1 MEQKKNEKS
10 YEFLKETIKEKPID
24 KKKIMKH
31 ILRILAS
38 GGLFGLAA
46 SAVLLLA
53 TPEIRKNIE
62 GKQEESQIQ
71 FPSDTENS
79 EENTKNNIP
88 EEQSSEA
95 GSQPAAEEELTPEKY
110 QKLFADVFA
119 TAQEAK
125 KSMVRVRGSKNDEEW
140 FQTPYESE
148 ISGLLVAESGQELF
162 VLTEYRIVENVDRIQ
177 VVFYDGTVTDARFL
191 KGDTNTGF
199 AILKVPKAGISAEKK
214 EVITIAPL
222 GESYAVEQGKP
233 VLAIGSPMGY
243 SDSVGYGIITSTC
256 NTISKTD
263 AEYSL
268 LTTDIAGSSLGSGV
282 LLNLE
287 GEVIG
292 LIAQSFAR
300 EDTQNLVT
308 GLGVSE
314 VKEMIQILSDE
325 TKDIVYLGITGKSIT
340 KDISEKKGIPI
351 GVFVEQVEVDSP
363 AMQVG
368 IQNGDV
374 IIELNGEK
382 IETVK
387 GYQHQLKFCKAGQTI
402 KVKAMRQGTEGY
414 VEVDFDVTLQA
425 R

>member
-1 MEQKKNEKS
+1 MDQKKNENS
-10 YEFLKETIKEKPID
+10 YEFLKETIKEKPRD
-24 KKKIMKH
+24 TKKIVKH
-31 ILRILAS
+31 ILRIFLS

-46 SAVLLLA
+46 AATFSLA
-53 TPEIRKNIE
+53 APKITKNIA
-62 GKQEESQIQ
+62 KQQTQSQIQ
-71 FPSDTENS
+71 FTSDAKNS
-79 EENTKNNIP
+79 ETNTQGST
-88 EEQSSEA
+88 EEEKSSQ
-95 GSQPAAEEELTPEKY
+95 GDSQVAEEELTPERY
-110 QKLFADVFA
+110 EKLFEDIFIIAEE
-119 TAQEAK
+119 TE
-125 KSMVRVRGSKNDEEW
+125 KSIVRVRGSKNDEVW

-162 VLTEYRIVENVDRIQ
+162 VLTEYRIVEDVDRIQ
-177 VVFYDGTVTDARFL
+177 VVFCDGTVTDARFL

-199 AILKVPKAGISAEKK
+199 VILKILKSDISAETR
-214 EVITIAPL
+214 EAITIAPL
-222 GESYAVEQGKP
+222 GESYEVNQGEP

-243 SDSVGYGIITSTC
+243 SDSVGYGIVTSTC
-256 NTISKTD
+256 NNISKID
-263 AEYSL
+263 AEYGL
-268 LTTDIAGSSLGSGV
+268 LTTDIVGSSLGSGV
-282 LLNLE
+282 LLNLK

-292 LIAQSFAR
+292 LIAQSFAS
-300 EDTQNLVT
+300 EDTQNLVM

-325 TKDIVYLGITGKSIT
+325 TKDIIYMGITGKSIT
-340 KDISEKKGIPI
+340 SDISKKKGIPI
-351 GVFVEQVEVDSP
+351 GVFVEQVEVNSP

-387 GYQHQLKFCKAGQTI
+387 GYQQQLKSCKAGQTI

>member
-1 MEQKKNEKS
+1 MEQKKNENS

-24 KKKIMKH
+24 KKKATKH
-31 ILRILAS
+31 ILRILIS
-38 GGLFGLAA
+38 GALFGLAA
-46 SAVLLLA
+46 AAVFSLA
-53 TPEIRKNIE
+53 AMRITKNIE
-62 GKQEESQIQ
+62 KKQEQSQIQ

-79 EENTKNNIP
+79 EENTKNSTTEDN
-88 EEQSSEA
+88 SSETV
-95 GSQPAAEEELTPEKY
+95 SQPAVEELTPETY

-119 TAQEAK
+119 AAQEAEK
-125 KSMVRVRGSKNDEEW
+125 AMVRVRGSKNDEEW

-162 VLTEYRIVENVDRIQ
+162 ALTEYRIVENVDRIQ
-177 VVFYDGTVTDARFL
+177 VVFHDGTVTDARFF
-191 KGDTNTGF
+191 KGDANTGF
-199 AILKVPKAGISAEKK
+199 VILKIPKSGIAAETQKS
-214 EVITIAPL
+214 ITIAPL
-222 GESYAVEQGKP
+222 GESYTVDQGEP

-243 SDSVGYGIITSTC
+243 SDSVGYGIVTSTC
-256 NTISKTD
+256 NTVAKTD

-300 EDTQNLVT
+300 EDTQNLIT

-340 KDISEKKGIPI
+340 QDISVKKGIPI
-351 GVFVEQVEVDSP
+351 GVFVEQVEMDSP

-387 GYQHQLKFCKAGQTI
+387 GYQQQLKSCKAGETM

>member
-1 MEQKKNEKS
+1 MEQKKNENS
-10 YEFLKETIKEKPID
+10 YEFLKETIKEKPVD
-24 KKKIMKH
+24 KKKLVKH
-31 ILRILAS
+31 ILRILLS
-38 GGLFGLAA
+38 GALFGLAA
-46 SAVLLLA
+46 TAVFALA
-53 TPEIRKNIE
+53 APEITENIE
-62 GKQEESQIQ
+62 KKQEQSQIQ
-71 FPSDTENS
+71 FPSDTKNS
-79 EENTKNNIP
+79 EENKKNSTAEDN
-88 EEQSSEA
+88 SSEA
-95 GSQPAAEEELTPEKY
+95 GSQPAAEELTPETY

-119 TAQEAK
+119 TAQEAEK
-125 KSMVRVRGSKNDEEW
+125 AMVRVRGSKNDEEW
-140 FQTPYESE
+140 FQTPYENE

-162 VLTEYRIVENVDRIQ
+162 ALTEYRIVENVDRIQ
-177 VVFYDGTVTDARFL
+177 VVFYDGTIADARFL

-199 AILKVPKAGISAEKK
+199 VILKIPKSGISAKTQES
-214 EVITIAPL
+214 IAIAPL
-222 GESYAVEQGKP
+222 GESYTVDQGEP

-243 SDSVGYGIITSTC
+243 SDSVRYGIVTSTC
-256 NTISKTD
+256 NTVAKTD

-340 KDISEKKGIPI
+340 QDISVKKGIPI

-387 GYQHQLKFCKAGQTI
+387 GYQQQLKSCKAGETI

>member
-1 MEQKKNEKS
+1 MEQKKNENS
-10 YEFLKETIKEKPID
+10 YEFLKETIKEKPVD
-24 KKKIMKH
+24 KKKLVKH
-31 ILRILAS
+31 ILRILLS
-38 GGLFGLAA
+38 GALFGLAA
-46 SAVLLLA
+46 TAVFALA
-53 TPEIRKNIE
+53 APEITENIE
-62 GKQEESQIQ
+62 KKQEQSQIQ
-71 FPSDTENS
+71 FPSDTKNS
-79 EENTKNNIP
+79 EENKKNSTAEDN
-88 EEQSSEA
+88 SSEA
-95 GSQPAAEEELTPEKY
+95 GSQPAAEELTPETY
-110 QKLFADVFA
+110 QKLLADVFA
-119 TAQEAK
+119 TAQEAEK
-125 KSMVRVRGSKNDEEW
+125 AMVRVRGSKNDEEW
-140 FQTPYESE
+140 FQTPYENE

-162 VLTEYRIVENVDRIQ
+162 ALTEYRIVENVDRIQ
-177 VVFYDGTVTDARFL
+177 VVFYDGTIADARFL

-199 AILKVPKAGISAEKK
+199 VILKIPKSGISAKTQES
-214 EVITIAPL
+214 IAIAPL
-222 GESYAVEQGKP
+222 GESYTVDQGEP

-243 SDSVGYGIITSTC
+243 SDSVGYGIVTSTC
-256 NTISKTD
+256 NTVAKTD

-340 KDISEKKGIPI
+340 QDISVKKGIPI

-387 GYQHQLKFCKAGQTI
+387 GYQQQLKSCKAGETI